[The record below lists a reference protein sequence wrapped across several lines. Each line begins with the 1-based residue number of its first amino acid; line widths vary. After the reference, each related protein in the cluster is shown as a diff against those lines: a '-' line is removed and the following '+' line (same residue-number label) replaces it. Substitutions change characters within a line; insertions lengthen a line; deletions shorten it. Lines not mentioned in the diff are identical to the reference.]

1 MKRFLKSVVSMI
13 RGSGKRPVSRAP
25 QARLQVEGL
34 EERVALST
42 VTSGVVDPLTPV
54 YGYKHRRR
62 WPYAIT
68 SSSPTVAIEMAR
80 GRAAPTTASLS
91 VPASA
96 AHLIAGGTGGVTVV
110 AAGGQIHV
118 TPPTGPLPIG

>member
-25 QARLQVEGL
+25 QARPQVEGL

-42 VTSGVVDPLTPV
+42 VTSGVVDPLRAV
-54 YGYKHRRR
+54 HGYKWRPR
-62 WPYAIT
+62 PYAVASDT
-68 SSSPTVAIEMAR
+68 PTMAIVMAP
-80 GRAAPTTASLS
+80 GAAAPTTASLS
-91 VPASA
+91 VPAPA
-96 AHLIAGGTGGVTVV
+96 THLIAGGTDGVTVV
-110 AAGGQIHV
+110 AAGGYIHV